1 MNELLPV
8 IGFLLILLGIAL
20 LSILWTSSRGAPWFP
35 TPRTTGHKMLALA
48 GVRPGEVVYDL
59 GSGDGRILFAAAR
72 HFGAQAVGIELD
84 PFRYLWT
91 QLLISLLGVR
101 RQIGVRWG
109 DLFDQDLSQADVV
122 TVYLLPAANARLMI
136 KLRQELRPGARV
148 VCYKFFFPGWRPVST
163 DEEDQLY
170 LYRVGGSS
178 G

>member
-1 MNELLPV
+1 VNELLPIV
-8 IGFLLILLGIAL
+8 GLLLILVGIAM

-35 TPRTTGHKMLALA
+35 TPRVTGHKMLAMA
-48 GVRPGEVVYDL
+48 GVRPGEAVYDL
-59 GSGDGRILFAAAR
+59 GSGDGRVLFAAAR

-91 QLLISLLGVR
+91 QLLIILLGVR
-101 RQIGVRWG
+101 GQVRVVWG
-109 DLFDQDLSQADVV
+109 DLFGQDLSQADVV

-148 VCYKFFFPGWRPVST
+148 VSYKFFFPGWRPVSI

-170 LYRVGGSS
+170 LYRVGGRP

>member
-1 MNELLPV
+1 LTEILPV
-8 IGFLLILLGIAL
+8 IGLLLILVGIAL

-35 TPRTTGHKMLALA
+35 TPVATGHKMLSLA

-59 GSGDGRILFAAAR
+59 GSGDGRLLFAAAR
-72 HFGAQAVGIELD
+72 RFGARAVGIELD

-91 QLLISLLGVR
+91 QILITLLGMRGQVR
-101 RQIGVRWG
+101 VRWG
-109 DLFDQDLSQADVV
+109 DLFGQDLSQADVV

-163 DEEDQLY
+163 DEENQLY
-170 LYRVGGSS
+170 LYRVGGRS